1 MFCNRCR
8 ANNAD
13 NASFC
18 QTCGK
23 RLGTTGLDES
33 TLLSSP
39 PAYALTYG
47 SASFGRNAY
56 GLIEPGIPPPPPG
69 AGTPSSGPVHGWGS
83 SPSAA
88 PGREALHFAATNPT
102 REVQWRF
109 APPPPRRGHAF
120 RLRRC

>member
-47 SASFGRNAY
+47 SNAY

-69 AGTPSSGPVHGWGS
+69 ALAGGRATPYEQQHPLQARQQKSRRRRWMVLSCLGVIILLV
-83 SPSAA
+83 AA
-88 PGREALHFAATNPT
+88 
-102 REVQWRF
+102 V
-109 APPPPRRGHAF
+109 
-120 RLRRC
+120 

>member
-47 SASFGRNAY
+47 STSFGRNAY

-69 AGTPSSGPVHGWGS
+69 ALAGGRAPLYDQHNPLQPPQPNIRRRKWMVPSFLCLF
-83 SPSAA
+83 
-88 PGREALHFAATNPT
+88 ALLFLSLAM
-102 REVQWRF
+102 
-109 APPPPRRGHAF
+109 
-120 RLRRC
+120 